1 MPLHALSTGRSWLR
15 FGPGLALAGV
25 LAIAA
30 STVARVHGGPQPLY
44 ALFFGLAFHHL
55 SHELRTRPGID
66 FCARD
71 VLRLGAGLL
80 GARISATQIAALG
93 WGTALLVAGGVV
105 STLLLALWLGRL
117 LGLGS
122 ARATLAGGAV
132 AICGASAA
140 LALSAVLPP
149 ERKGDRYTLT
159 VVMCITLLST
169 ASMIL
174 YPLLARVLHL
184 SPAQAGI
191 FLGGSIHD
199 VAQVVGAGFTLG
211 TETGELATVV
221 KLFRVALLAAVVMAV
236 SLAFRSA
243 RAQAQATAPADR
255 APARQPL
262 VPWFLWLF
270 MALVLLNSLAPV
282 ATPLQ
287 DALAETSRGC
297 LLMAMAALGVKTS
310 FKDLSRAGWQPL
322 LLIAV
327 ESLWLAALML
337 AGAWWLHGTP

>member
-1 MPLHALSTGRSWLR
+1 MAARSR
-15 FGPGLALAGV
+15 C
-25 LAIAA
+25 
-30 STVARVHGGPQPLY
+30 TRC
-44 ALFFGLAFHHL
+44 FFGMAFHHL
-55 SHELRTRPGID
+55 SRELRTRPGID

-140 LALSAVLPP
+140 LAISAVLPP

-159 VVMCITLLST
+159 VVMSITLLST

-221 KLFRVALLAAVVMAV
+221 KLFRVA
-236 SLAFRSA
+236 
-243 RAQAQATAPADR
+243 
-255 APARQPL
+255 
-262 VPWFLWLF
+262 
-270 MALVLLNSLAPV
+270 
-282 ATPLQ
+282 
-287 DALAETSRGC
+287 
-297 LLMAMAALGVKTS
+297 
-310 FKDLSRAGWQPL
+310 
-322 LLIAV
+322 
-327 ESLWLAALML
+327 ML
-337 AGAWWLHGTP
+337 AGVGSGGVAGLSLGTCASAGRGAGRPRAGAPAAGALVPVAVHGPGGAELGWASWSCRCGWKPTQTINYVIGVAAGGSVDLYARGIKSALETLNLVNGQTVVADNKPGAGGLLALQQLQRRRGNAHNLGTFHTGSHRRTGDRHPEGRHA